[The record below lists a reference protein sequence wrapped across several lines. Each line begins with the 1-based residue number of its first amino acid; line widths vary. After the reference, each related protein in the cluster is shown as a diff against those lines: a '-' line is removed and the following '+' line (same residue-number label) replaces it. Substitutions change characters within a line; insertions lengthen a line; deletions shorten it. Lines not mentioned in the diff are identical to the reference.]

1 MTGSNTN
8 NKFKAARENKDFVQD
23 VNSDAADPMPASRE
37 RTAVPAYAE
46 RSRPIAGGR

>member
-23 VNSDAADPMPASRE
+23 VNSRCNRANF
-37 RTAVPAYAE
+37 
-46 RSRPIAGGR
+46 